1 MTLREHTPSNSRPNY
16 SPQSDRLEA
25 LAAIWA
31 RQTGRPIVVQA
42 AASVRTSGEPPPA
55 RWVSPVRSRVA

>member
-16 SPQSDRLEA
+16 SPQADRLEA

-42 AASVRTSGEPPPA
+42 AASVRTIGK
-55 RWVSPVRSRVA
+55 